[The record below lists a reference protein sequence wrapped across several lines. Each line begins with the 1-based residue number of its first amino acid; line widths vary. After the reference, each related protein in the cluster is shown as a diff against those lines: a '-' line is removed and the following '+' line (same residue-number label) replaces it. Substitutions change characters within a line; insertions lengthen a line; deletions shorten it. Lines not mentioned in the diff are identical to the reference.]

1 MSIILK
7 NVFSAEFVY
16 MWIRILTPILLPA
29 LGASIC
35 NRAGVVNLGLEGIM
49 LMSALA
55 GVLGSAYSGSLI
67 VGALAGL
74 AVALVISL
82 VFAYFHLNLKAD
94 AVLCGTAINTFAS
107 GSTVMLLAYFTGDK
121 GTSSALNSLSFP
133 SIHIP
138 FIKDIPVIGDI
149 LSNHNL
155 ITYLGL
161 LAVILVWVLL
171 FKTPLGLRIRAVGE
185 NPNAASSVGVPVKK
199 IRYIA
204 ILICGVLVSFGG
216 MFMSMGYLNMF
227 TRDMVAG
234 RGFIALAAA
243 AMGQSAPVGVLLS
256 SGVFALFN
264 GLSNTLQL
272 VSLPPQ
278 FIKMLPYI
286 ATIICLT
293 VYSIRKK
300 HSSRR
305 LLAA

>member
-1 MSIILK
+1 M
-7 NVFSAEFVY
+7 
-16 MWIRILTPILLPA
+16 
-29 LGASIC
+29 
-35 NRAGVVNLGLEGIM
+35 
-49 LMSALA
+49 
-55 GVLGSAYSGSLI
+55 
-67 VGALAGL
+67 
-74 AVALVISL
+74 
-82 VFAYFHLNLKAD
+82 
-94 AVLCGTAINTFAS
+94 LCGTAINTFAS
-107 GSTVMLLAYFTGDK
+107 GSTVMFLAYFTGDK
-121 GTSSALNSLSFP
+121 GTSSALKSLSFP

-138 FIKDIPVIGDI
+138 LIKDIPVIGDI
-149 LSNHNL
+149 ISNHSL

-161 LAVILVWVLL
+161 IAVFLVWVLL

-185 NPNAASSVGVPVKK
+185 NPNAASSVGVPVRK

-243 AMGQSAPVGVLLS
+243 AMGQSSPLGVLLS
-256 SGVFALFN
+256 SGIFALFN

-286 ATIICLT
+286 ATIICFT

-300 HSSRR
+300 HSRSR